1 MTQEANGLLIE
12 IIGWTGSIAILLAY
26 SLNSYQKIRSDSLFF
41 LFLNLTG
48 GLLLIVY
55 SFYKAALA
63 NAFLNMVWV
72 IVAVIALGK
81 LYHQQRMKKSSP

>member
-1 MTQEANGLLIE
+1 MTPEETGLLIE

-41 LFLNLTG
+41 LFLNLAG

-55 SFYKAALA
+55 SFYKAAMA
-63 NAFLNMVWV
+63 NAFLNLVWV
-72 IVAVIALGK
+72 VVAVIALVK
-81 LYHQQRMKKSSP
+81 LYNQKRFKRSRT